1 MKEGTMKSR
10 IMHAIT
16 AGLLIAML
24 LIAGGAGYALPGT
37 RAVLRIVGG

>member
-1 MKEGTMKSR
+1 MKKR
-10 IMHAIT
+10 IIRAIT

-37 RAVLRIVGG
+37 RVVQSIAGG